1 MRDRFDN
8 LRKKAASLLTRA
20 SASRVARSL
29 KEPDRTA
36 AREAIRIA
44 FDRAYGRE
52 AASNL
57 AFHLVDW
64 TGDAAFIMALCMFP
78 EQFTGNEI
86 REGVDLLLVHVP
98 NHVAAAA
105 KISGNQCKDIW
116 KEKPATKVV
125 TEERPTKRRTVR
137 REARRP

>member
-1 MRDRFDN
+1 MNDRFDN
-8 LRKKAASLLTRA
+8 LRKKAATLLTQA

-29 KEPDRTA
+29 NAPDRTA

-44 FDRAYGRE
+44 LGRAYGRK

-78 EQFTGNEI
+78 EQFSGREI
-86 REGVDLLLVHVP
+86 RDGVDLLLVHVP

-116 KEKPATKVV
+116 KEKPAIKVE
-125 TEERPTKRRTVR
+125 TENRPTKHTVR